1 MKLPGRPDQISD
13 DELEALICDCLD
25 LLLPTLQ
32 PEQAMVVRAI
42 DVEGV
47 SPQSVADTLGFSLS
61 EVTKYLDSGRQSLK
75 DRFGEMR
82 MICPEHGLAGCD
94 CHLKGDPEI

>member
-1 MKLPGRPDQISD
+1 MRSPGKLNPVRD

-42 DVEGV
+42 DVEGA
-47 SPQSVADTLGFSLS
+47 SPQSVAIMLGLSLNDVS
-61 EVTKYLDSGRQSLK
+61 TCLILGRQSLK
-75 DRFGEMR
+75 DRFAEMH
-82 MICPEHGLAGCD
+82 MICREHGLAGCD
-94 CHLKGDPEI
+94 CRQKGDPEP